1 MSRSRP
7 VPPEASA
14 DPAAL
19 ARSRHQRGAGLIE
32 ILIAVVLLSIGLLG
46 LASLQM
52 LSLQHSSSA
61 ALRTEAVGQSYDL
74 LDRMRANRA
83 QAIGGR
89 YNLAFGDAPTAT
101 DLAAQDLAA
110 WKATL
115 DTALPEG
122 DGQVFVEAQVVTITV
137 RWREPGRTGVA
148 AGNDGGGVV
157 NLRTQL

>member
-1 MSRSRP
+1 MSRSVTARP
-7 VPPEASA
+7 EP
-14 DPAAL
+14 L
-19 ARSRHQRGAGLIE
+19 AFSTARRQRGVGLIE
-32 ILIAVVLLSIGLLG
+32 ILIAVLLLSIGLLG

-89 YNLAFGDAPTAT
+89 YNLAFGDAPTAS
-101 DLAAQDLAA
+101 DLAAADLAS
-110 WKATL
+110 WKA
-115 DTALPEG
+115 ALGASLPDG

-137 RWREPGRTGVA
+137 RWQEPGRSGTG
-148 AGNDGGGVV
+148 AGNDGSGVV

>member
-7 VPPEASA
+7 VPPEAPI
-14 DPAAL
+14 DPVAL
-19 ARSRHQRGAGLIE
+19 SPRQRGAGLIE

-46 LASLQM
+46 LASLQV

-137 RWREPGRTGVA
+137 RWREPGRTGTA
-148 AGNDGGGVV
+148 AGNDGSGVV

>member
-7 VPPEASA
+7 ARPESPTFSA
-14 DPAAL
+14 
-19 ARSRHQRGAGLIE
+19 ARGQRGAGLIE

-46 LASLQM
+46 LASLQV

-89 YNLAFGDAPTAT
+89 YNLAFGDAPGAADLAAT
-101 DLAAQDLAA
+101 DLAS
-110 WKATL
+110 WKAAL
-115 DTALPEG
+115 DAALPDG

-137 RWREPGRTGVA
+137 RWQEPGRSGSG
-148 AGNDGGGVV
+148 AGKDGGGVV